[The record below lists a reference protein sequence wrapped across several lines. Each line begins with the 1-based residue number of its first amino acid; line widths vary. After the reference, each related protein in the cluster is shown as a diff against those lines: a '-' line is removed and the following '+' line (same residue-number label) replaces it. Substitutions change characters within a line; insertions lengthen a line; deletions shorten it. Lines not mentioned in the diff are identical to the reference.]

1 MAVNRPARAM
11 IDGLRRGRYPIGPDF
26 WWDCPLAKLHFED
39 FEPGRTA
46 EYGPRVV
53 TREEIIAFAAQY
65 DPQPMHLDEAA
76 GQRSLLGGLGAS
88 GWHGCGI
95 MMRMICD
102 GFMLDSASMGAGAVE
117 EVKWLHPI
125 RPGDSLTL
133 RYTVLD
139 ARASRSRPE
148 MGIVRI
154 RYEMFNAHGACVMT
168 MVTPAMFGRR
178 DPGAPA

>member
-1 MAVNRPARAM
+1 MV
-11 IDGLRRGRYPIGPDF
+11 
-26 WWDCPLAKLHFED
+26 CTPLTKLYFED
-39 FEPGRTA
+39 FEPGHTA
-46 EYGPRVV
+46 EYGPRLV

-76 GQRSLLGGLGAS
+76 GQKSLLGGLGAS

-102 GFMLDSASMGAGAVE
+102 GFMLNSASMGAGGVE
-117 EVKWLHPI
+117 EVNWLRPI

-133 RYTVLD
+133 RLTVLD
-139 ARASRSRPE
+139 ARTSKSRPE
-148 MGIVRI
+148 LGIVRI
-154 RYEMFNAHGACVMT
+154 RYEMMNAHGECVMT

-178 DPGAPA
+178 NPGTPS

>member
-1 MAVNRPARAM
+1 M
-11 IDGLRRGRYPIGPDF
+11 
-26 WWDCPLAKLHFED
+26 CTPLAKLYFED
-39 FEPGRTA
+39 FQPGHTA
-46 EYGPRVV
+46 EYGPRIV

-88 GWHGCGI
+88 GWHACGI

-102 GFMLDSASMGAGAVE
+102 AFMLNSASMGAGGVE
-117 EVKWLHPI
+117 EVQWLRPI

-133 RYTVLD
+133 RFAVLD
-139 ARASRSRPE
+139 VRASKSRPE

-154 RYEMFNAHGACVMT
+154 HYELINGHSERVMT
-168 MVTPAMFGRR
+168 MVTPAMFARR
-178 DPGAPA
+178 RPEASA